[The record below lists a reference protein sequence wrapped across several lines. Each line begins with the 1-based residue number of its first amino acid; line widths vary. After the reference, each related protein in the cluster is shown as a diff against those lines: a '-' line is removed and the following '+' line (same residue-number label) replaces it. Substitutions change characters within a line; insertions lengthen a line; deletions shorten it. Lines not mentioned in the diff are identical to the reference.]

1 MAKLIIGCDQVA
13 RRNKK
18 QCINLLDKYIDT
30 KEYYKTINEEIDK
43 LHENYKYNEIY
54 AAIEKSEVNI
64 SWFINSL
71 YDYGIT
77 EVKFIFEFIK
87 KLLTNKM

>member
-1 MAKLIIGCDQVA
+1 MT

-30 KEYYKTINEEIDK
+30 KEYYKTINEEIGE
-43 LHENYKYNEIY
+43 LHENYKYNDIY
-54 AAIEKSEVNI
+54 AAIEKAEVNI

-71 YDYGIT
+71 YDYGNT
-77 EVKFIFEFIK
+77 EVKFIFEFVK
-87 KLLTNKM
+87 KELTNKI

>member
-1 MAKLIIGCDQVA
+1 MA
-13 RRNKK
+13 RRTKK

-43 LHENYKYNEIY
+43 LHENYKYNDIY
-54 AAIEKSEVNI
+54 VAIEKSETNI
-64 SWFINSL
+64 NWFMNSL

-87 KLLTNKM
+87 KELTNKM

>member
-1 MAKLIIGCDQVA
+1 MT
-13 RRNKK
+13 RRTKK

-30 KEYYKTINEEIDK
+30 KEYYKIINEEIDK

-54 AAIEKSEVNI
+54 AAIEKAEVNI

-71 YDYGIT
+71 YDYGNT
-77 EVKFIFEFIK
+77 EVKFIFEFVK
-87 KLLTNKM
+87 KVLTNKI

>member
-13 RRNKK
+13 RRTKK

-71 YDYGIT
+71 YDYGNT
-77 EVKFIFEFIK
+77 EVKFIFEFVK
-87 KLLTNKM
+87 KELTNKM

>member
-1 MAKLIIGCDQVA
+1 MA
-13 RRNKK
+13 RRTKK
-18 QCINLLDKYIDT
+18 QCINLLNKYVDT

-54 AAIEKSEVNI
+54 AAIEKSETNI

-87 KLLTNKM
+87 KELTNKM

>member
-1 MAKLIIGCDQVA
+1 MA

-54 AAIEKSEVNI
+54 AAIKKSEVNI

-71 YDYGIT
+71 YDYGNT

-87 KLLTNKM
+87 KAIDK

>member
-1 MAKLIIGCDQVA
+1 MD

-30 KEYYKTINEEIDK
+30 KEYCKTINEEIDK
-43 LHENYKYNEIY
+43 LHEKYKYNEIY
-54 AAIEKSEVNI
+54 AAMEKSEANI

-71 YDYGIT
+71 YDYGVT

-87 KLLTNKM
+87 KELTNKM

>member
-1 MAKLIIGCDQVA
+1 MA

-18 QCINLLDKYIDT
+18 QCINLLDKYVDT
-30 KEYYKTINEEIDK
+30 KEYYETINEEIDK

-54 AAIEKSEVNI
+54 AAIEKAEVNI
-64 SWFINSL
+64 SWIINSL

-87 KLLTNKM
+87 KELTNKI

>member
-1 MAKLIIGCDQVA
+1 MA

-18 QCINLLDKYIDT
+18 QCINLLDKYINT

-54 AAIEKSEVNI
+54 AVIERSEVNI

-71 YDYGIT
+71 YDYGNT
-77 EVKFIFEFIK
+77 EVKFIFEFVK
-87 KLLTNKM
+87 KELTNKM

>member
-1 MAKLIIGCDQVA
+1 MA

-71 YDYGIT
+71 YDYGTT
-77 EVKFIFEFIK
+77 EVKFIFEFVK
-87 KLLTNKM
+87 KVIDK

>member
-1 MAKLIIGCDQVA
+1 MA
-13 RRNKK
+13 RRTKK

-30 KEYYKTINEEIDK
+30 KEYYKIINEEIDK

-54 AAIEKSEVNI
+54 VAIEKSETNI
-64 SWFINSL
+64 IWFINSL
-71 YDYGIT
+71 YDYGNT

-87 KLLTNKM
+87 NWLTNKI

>member
-1 MAKLIIGCDQVA
+1 MA

-18 QCINLLDKYIDT
+18 QCINLLNKYIDT

-54 AAIEKSEVNI
+54 AAIEKSETNI
-64 SWFINSL
+64 SWFMNSL
-71 YDYGIT
+71 YDYGNT

-87 KLLTNKM
+87 KELTNKM

>member
-1 MAKLIIGCDQVA
+1 MA

-54 AAIEKSEVNI
+54 AAIEKSEVDIN
-64 SWFINSL
+64 WFINSL
-71 YDYGIT
+71 YDYGNT
-77 EVKFIFEFIK
+77 EVKFIFEFVK
-87 KLLTNKM
+87 KTIDK

>member
-1 MAKLIIGCDQVA
+1 MA

-71 YDYGIT
+71 YDYGNT

-87 KLLTNKM
+87 KELTNKLLYVNINM

>member
-1 MAKLIIGCDQVA
+1 MD
-13 RRNKK
+13 RRTKK

-64 SWFINSL
+64 SWFIGSL
-71 YDYGIT
+71 YDYGNT
-77 EVKFIFEFIK
+77 EVKFIFEFVK
-87 KLLTNKM
+87 NGLTNKI

>member
-1 MAKLIIGCDQVA
+1 MA

-43 LHENYKYNEIY
+43 LHEKYKYNEVY
-54 AAIEKSEVNI
+54 AAIENSETNI
-64 SWFINSL
+64 SWFIESL
-71 YDYGIT
+71 YDYGTT
-77 EVKFIFEFIK
+77 EVKFIFEFVK
-87 KLLTNKM
+87 KELTNKM

>member
-1 MAKLIIGCDQVA
+1 MA

-18 QCINLLDKYIDT
+18 QCINLLDKYINK

-54 AAIEKSEVNI
+54 VAIEKSEVNI

-71 YDYGIT
+71 YDYGNT
-77 EVKFIFEFIK
+77 EVKFIFEFVK
-87 KLLTNKM
+87 KELTNKM

>member
-1 MAKLIIGCDQVA
+1 MA

-30 KEYYKTINEEIDK
+30 KEYYNVINEQIDK
-43 LHENYKYNEIY
+43 LHEKYKYNVIY
-54 AAIEKSEVNI
+54 EAIVKSETNI
-64 SWFINSL
+64 NWFINSL

-87 KLLTNKM
+87 KAIDK

>member
-1 MAKLIIGCDQVA
+1 MD

-18 QCINLLDKYIDT
+18 QCINLLNKYIDT

-43 LHENYKYNEIY
+43 LHERYKYNEIFE
-54 AAIEKSEVNI
+54 AIEKSELNI
-64 SWFINSL
+64 SWFIGGL

-77 EVKFIFEFIK
+77 EVKFIFEFVK
-87 KLLTNKM
+87 NRLTNKM

>member
-1 MAKLIIGCDQVA
+1 MT

-30 KEYYKTINEEIDK
+30 KDYCKTINEELDK

-54 AAIEKSEVNI
+54 EAIEKTETNI
-64 SWFINSL
+64 IWFINSL
-71 YDYGIT
+71 YDYGNT

-87 KLLTNKM
+87 KELTNKI

>member
-1 MAKLIIGCDQVA
+1 MA

-18 QCINLLDKYIDT
+18 QCINLLNKYIDT

-43 LHENYKYNEIY
+43 LHENYKYNDIY
-54 AAIEKSEVNI
+54 VAIEKSETNI

-71 YDYGIT
+71 YDYGNT
-77 EVKFIFEFIK
+77 EVKFIFEFVK
-87 KLLTNKM
+87 KELTL

>member
-1 MAKLIIGCDQVA
+1 MA
-13 RRNKK
+13 RRTKK

-43 LHENYKYNEIY
+43 LHDRYKYNEIY
-54 AAIEKSEVNI
+54 VAIEKSETNI

-71 YDYGIT
+71 YDYGNT
-77 EVKFIFEFIK
+77 EVKFIFEFVK
-87 KLLTNKM
+87 NWLTNKI

>member
-1 MAKLIIGCDQVA
+1 MA

-18 QCINLLDKYIDT
+18 QCINLLDKYINT

-54 AAIEKSEVNI
+54 AAIEKTEVNI
-64 SWFINSL
+64 SWFINSS

-87 KLLTNKM
+87 KELTNKM

>member
-1 MAKLIIGCDQVA
+1 MA

-18 QCINLLDKYIDT
+18 QCINLLDKYINT

-71 YDYGIT
+71 YDYGNT
-77 EVKFIFEFIK
+77 EVKFIFEFAK
-87 KLLTNKM
+87 KVLTNKI

>member
-1 MAKLIIGCDQVA
+1 MA

-71 YDYGIT
+71 YDYGNT

-87 KLLTNKM
+87 KELTNKM

>member
-13 RRNKK
+13 RRTKK

-54 AAIEKSEVNI
+54 AAIEKSEINI
-64 SWFINSL
+64 DWFINSL
-71 YDYGIT
+71 YDYGNT

-87 KLLTNKM
+87 KELTNKM

>member
-1 MAKLIIGCDQVA
+1 MLNTLVLSTKNPMTLVMGGS
-13 RRNKK
+13 
-18 QCINLLDKYIDT
+18 KYSFVST
-30 KEYYKTINEEIDK
+30 
-43 LHENYKYNEIY
+43 
-54 AAIEKSEVNI
+54 EKAETNI

-87 KLLTNKM
+87 KELTNKI

>member
-1 MAKLIIGCDQVA
+1 MA

-30 KEYYKTINEEIDK
+30 KEYCKTINEEIDK
-43 LHENYKYNEIY
+43 LHEKYKYNEIY

-64 SWFINSL
+64 SWFIGSL
-71 YDYGIT
+71 YDYENT
-77 EVKFIFEFIK
+77 EVKFIFEFVK
-87 KLLTNKM
+87 KELTNKI

>member
-1 MAKLIIGCDQVA
+1 MA

-30 KEYYKTINEEIDK
+30 KQYYKIINEEIDK
-43 LHENYKYNEIY
+43 LHENYKYEIIY
-54 AAIEKSEVNI
+54 TAIEKAEVDIN
-64 SWFINSL
+64 WFMNSL

-87 KLLTNKM
+87 KRVDK

>member
-1 MAKLIIGCDQVA
+1 MAK
-13 RRNKK
+13 RTKK

-54 AAIEKSEVNI
+54 AAIEKAEVNI

-71 YDYGIT
+71 YDYGNT

-87 KLLTNKM
+87 KAIDK

>member
-1 MAKLIIGCDQVA
+1 MA

-30 KEYYKTINEEIDK
+30 KEYYKTINEEMDK
-43 LHENYKYNEIY
+43 LHEKYKYNEIFS
-54 AAIEKSEVNI
+54 AIEKSEVNI

-77 EVKFIFEFIK
+77 EVKFIFEFVK
-87 KLLTNKM
+87 KEFTNKI